1 MKKVRGFAWVS
12 SYANQNLP
20 LPTRQTAQSAGY
32 DLACAK
38 EVILPVGQITL
49 VPTGVKAY
57 MPADEY
63 LGIHIRS
70 SMAVRH
76 GLTLINNMG
85 IIDADYY
92 GNAKNEGHI
101 MLPVLNL
108 GAKVVHLPKGTRI
121 AQGIFQ
127 RYLLADGDTCDAG
140 AYRVGGFGST
150 GELPT

>member
-12 SYANQNLP
+12 RYVNQGLP
-20 LPTRQTAQSAGY
+20 LPSRQTAQSAGY
-32 DLACAK
+32 DLSCAE
-38 EVILPVGQITL
+38 EVTLPIGQITL
-49 VPTGVKAY
+49 VSTGVKAY

-76 GLTLINNMG
+76 GLTLINNTG

-108 GAKVVHLPKGTRI
+108 GAEVVHLPKGTRI

-127 RYLLADGDTCDAG
+127 RYLLADGDTLEAG
-140 AYRVGGFGST
+140 TQRVGGFGST
-150 GELPT
+150 GECPQ